1 MNYEKSLLR
10 KRIRMYLGLTLF
22 GAMLA
27 ADILFVIGFSNNAV
41 TPWITISI
49 FAFGFTGLLTLLE
62 YLFARG
68 LRAVD
73 SGPLSSWFTRPA
85 MLAFL
90 LAACAYLLLLG
101 GYVLGVLS
109 QFSHPLVTPILSLAF
124 ILMACVASYLFLSFC
139 RWLYLRMAPS

>member
-10 KRIRMYLGLTLF
+10 KRIRMYLALALF
-22 GAMLA
+22 GAMIA
-27 ADILFVIGFSNNAV
+27 ADILFVIGFSNNVV

-49 FAFGFTGLLTLLE
+49 FVFGFTGLLTLLE

-68 LRAVD
+68 LRAV
-73 SGPLSSWFTRPA
+73 GNAPFSSWFSRPA

-109 QFSHPLVTPILSLAF
+109 QFSHPFVTPILSLAF
-124 ILMACVASYLFLSFC
+124 LLMASVASYLVLSFC
-139 RWLYLRMAPS
+139 RHLYIQLASR